1 MFGFETIEIVG
12 GLVGLVLLGLIVWKL
27 SDSEETS
34 DSKKGGGKTRGRSDG
49 KSKGK
54 STRS

>member
-1 MFGFETIEIVG
+1 MFGFEIIEIVG
-12 GLVGLVLLGLIVWKL
+12 GLVGLALLGLLVWKL
-27 SDSEETS
+27 SGSEEAS
-34 DSKKGGGKTRGRSDG
+34 NKTRGRSDG